1 MDIDSD
7 SLNAA
12 HIIDHNPPTH
22 TFNASDNIIKPPFGI
37 NNPFNYFLDGAKPI
51 TVIPGNTVRFNPII
65 DIIDDA
71 DTVDDNVDDDDD
83 NDFYVSDIQML
94 DINASEFT

>member
-12 HIIDHNPPTH
+12 PIIDHNPPTH
-22 TFNASDNIIKPPFGI
+22 TFNTSDNIIKPPFGI
-37 NNPFNYFLDGAKPI
+37 NNPFNYFFLFVDKPI
-51 TVIPGNTVRFNPII
+51 IVIPGNTVRFNPII

-71 DTVDDNVDDDDD
+71 DTADDNVDDDDD
-83 NDFYVSDIQML
+83 F
-94 DINASEFT
+94 NASEFTKG